1 MHFTSSCTLSVCYN
15 SWLVMPVKAVVL
27 CPHKLHAGRHLE
39 CTWQDVH
46 SPGAIYFIILFQ
58 KQIMKKAFLFF
69 TVVLILAG
77 ESFSQSKDETAVR
90 DLLTVQSVSWNN
102 GNLEGFMESYWKND
116 SLMFIGKKGVT
127 YGWQNTLENYKKN
140 YPDTVNMGKLRFELL
155 EVNRLSE
162 MYFFVIGKW
171 FLTRSVGDLNGSFT
185 LVVKKIKDQWVIVAD
200 HSS

>member
-1 MHFTSSCTLSVCYN
+1 
-15 SWLVMPVKAVVL
+15 
-27 CPHKLHAGRHLE
+27 
-39 CTWQDVH
+39 
-46 SPGAIYFIILFQ
+46 
-58 KQIMKKAFLFF
+58 MKKAFLFF

-77 ESFSQSKDETAVR
+77 ESFSQSKDETAIR

-102 GNLEGFMESYWKND
+102 GNLEGFMESYWKSD

-155 EVNRLSE
+155 EVKRLSA
-162 MYFFVIGKW
+162 MYFFVVGKW

-185 LVVKKIKDQWVIVAD
+185 LLVKKIKDQWVIVAD